1 MSIKGHQRKS
11 VHELDPYFTENKTSG
26 PTYIVTI
33 QSHTTQQMY
42 YLPREI

>member
-11 VHELDPYFTENKTSG
+11 VNELDPYFTEDKSNM

-33 QSHTTQQMY
+33 QSQATQQV
-42 YLPREI
+42 